1 MRWLMQRDT
10 SKTPVDKDDKTFT
23 KATYENYRSPDYFPG
38 KGCDCEAR
46 SSYECGCEG
55 ADWTPKEVYDLRG
68 EVMALKAFA
77 ESTAHLAK
85 SLKAERD
92 EARAGWDQ
100 EIIFTESIS
109 NLAKTLKAER
119 NEAQADRENSRQSL
133 GFALEELNEIKENLD
148 EEMKFHHRTHAE
160 LVNANCRMLD
170 MQNDNSQLADR
181 LTELELH
188 STSELARLEQELAD
202 AREEA
207 HRFRSLYYAK
217 SGINKSASAFP
228 WEDAK

>member
-1 MRWLMQRDT
+1 MQGNT
-10 SKTPVDKDDKTFT
+10 SKTPVDKDNKTFT
-23 KATYENYRSPDYFPG
+23 KTTYENYRSPDYFPG
-38 KGCDCEAR
+38 KHCQCEAR

-68 EVMALKAFA
+68 EVVALKAFA
-77 ESTAHLAK
+77 ESTANLAK

-92 EARAGWDQ
+92 EAREQ
-100 EIIFTESIS
+100 YN
-109 NLAKTLKAER
+109 NLATEHMLAINKICGERDKTE
-119 NEAQADRENSRQSL
+119 
-133 GFALEELNEIKENLD
+133 LD
-148 EEMKFHHRTHAE
+148 EEMKFHHRTHSE
-160 LVNANCRMLD
+160 LVNANCMILD
-170 MQNDNSQLADR
+170 NQNDARQLADR
-181 LTELELH
+181 LTALELH

-228 WEDAK
+228 WEETK

>member
-1 MRWLMQRDT
+1 MNKIITEDY
-10 SKTPVDKDDKTFT
+10 
-23 KATYENYRSPDYFPG
+23 YEG
-38 KGCDCEAR
+38 AGCTCYA
-46 SSYECGCEG
+46 SSANECGCED

-68 EVMALKAFA
+68 EVMALKALA
-77 ESTAHLAK
+77 ESTANLAK

-92 EARAGWDQ
+92 EATEHMLDVNKICGERDKARIGWDQ

-170 MQNDNSQLADR
+170 NQNDNRQLADR
-181 LTELELH
+181 LTSLELH

-207 HRFRSLYYAK
+207 HRFRSLYYAR

>member
-1 MRWLMQRDT
+1 MNEIITEDY
-10 SKTPVDKDDKTFT
+10 
-23 KATYENYRSPDYFPG
+23 YEG
-38 KGCDCEAR
+38 AGCTCYA
-46 SSYECGCEG
+46 SSANECGCED

-68 EVMALKAFA
+68 EVMALKALA
-77 ESTAHLAK
+77 ESTANLAK

-92 EARAGWDQ
+92 EATEHMLAINKICGERDEARTGWDQ
-100 EIIFTESIS
+100 EITF
-109 NLAKTLKAER
+109 NQCQLKDAR
-119 NEAQADRENSRQSL
+119 
-133 GFALEELNEIKENLD
+133 
-148 EEMKFHHRTHAE
+148 
-160 LVNANCRMLD
+160 
-170 MQNDNSQLADR
+170 QLADR
-181 LTELELH
+181 LTSLELH

>member
-1 MRWLMQRDT
+1 
-10 SKTPVDKDDKTFT
+10 
-23 KATYENYRSPDYFPG
+23 
-38 KGCDCEAR
+38 
-46 SSYECGCEG
+46 
-55 ADWTPKEVYDLRG
+55 
-68 EVMALKAFA
+68 MALKAFA
-77 ESTAHLAK
+77 ESTANLAK

-92 EARAGWDQ
+92 EAREQ
-100 EIIFTESIS
+100 YN
-109 NLAKTLKAER
+109 NLATEHMLAINKICGERDKTE
-119 NEAQADRENSRQSL
+119 
-133 GFALEELNEIKENLD
+133 LD
-148 EEMKFHHRTHAE
+148 EEMKFHHRTHSE